1 MGLINQLRIEKNYLF
16 ESINFWLKLR
26 KYNASN
32 HTSSD
37 IEKNAIYD
45 FEAQSYFRE
54 RYVYA

>member
-37 IEKNAIYD
+37 I
-45 FEAQSYFRE
+45 
-54 RYVYA
+54 